1 MSGLLFDGDNH
12 YYELPDAFTRH
23 IDPSFRSRTVRQVVA
38 PAGDTQILVGDRLFT
53 YLSPDFSAVEPGA
66 LRERLRAIAS
76 GDSDR
81 LFDDRGV
88 QDVNRAYVDRDARLA
103 LMDDQGLDACLL
115 FPTLAVCVEHFMKDD
130 AALVGAS
137 FRAFNRWLEED
148 WGFAYRN
155 RIFAAGV
162 ISLLDLDFA
171 VAELEHLID
180 RGARVVYLRP
190 GPQGRRSPGDP
201 YFDPFWARVE
211 EAELIVACHSS
222 ESGYNE
228 MFSSYWSETPNP
240 ECHEQSAFQWTNFFG
255 DRPIMDTLS
264 AMVLHNLFGRFP
276 GLRVISVENGSLW
289 VPYLLK
295 VMDKMK
301 GMGRSGHWIGG
312 PVQGRPSEIFR
323 EHVWV
328 VPFHEEKVEPLV
340 EIMGADHV
348 IFGSDFPHAE
358 GLANPTDFSDSLT
371 GLSSTDADLIM
382 GDNLA
387 ALIGC
392 R

>member
-1 MSGLLFDGDNH
+1 M
-12 YYELPDAFTRH
+12 
-23 IDPSFRSRTVRQVVA
+23 
-38 PAGDTQILVGDRLFT
+38 
-53 YLSPDFSAVEPGA
+53 
-66 LRERLRAIAS
+66 
-76 GDSDR
+76 
-81 LFDDRGV
+81 
-88 QDVNRAYVDRDARLA
+88 
-103 LMDDQGLDACLL
+103 L

-130 AALVGAS
+130 PGLVGAS
-137 FRAFNRWLEED
+137 FRAFNHWLEED
-148 WGFAYRN
+148 WGFAYQN
-155 RIFAAGV
+155 RIFAAAV
-162 ISLLDLDFA
+162 ISLLDLEFA
-171 VAELEHLID
+171 VSELERVID
-180 RGARVVYLRP
+180 RGVRVLYLRP

-211 EAELIVACHSS
+211 EAGLVIACHSS

-228 MFSSYWSETPNP
+228 MFSSYWSEAPNP

-276 GLRVISVENGSLW
+276 GLRVVSVENGSLW

-301 GMGRSGHWIGG
+301 GMGRSGNWIGG
-312 PVQGRPSEIFR
+312 RVQGRPSEIFK

-340 EIMGADHV
+340 ELIGVDHV

-358 GLANPTDFSDSLT
+358 GLANPADFAESLA
-371 GLSSTDADLIM
+371 GLSSTDADMIM
-382 GDNLA
+382 GENLA

-392 R
+392 S